1 MASQAPAAPPV
12 PGSGSKPQLPAPSA
26 PPPPT
31 TSVTVTAVEQ
41 VKEQFYQLLPALDK
55 QTFDLVRR
63 VHFSEVAKLETI
75 IHVANLCKE
84 KQLDILAK
92 PFHVVTIKGK
102 DYIWASIALYRIIA
116 HRTGQY
122 IGLDAP
128 EYGPTIKIQK
138 WNVEVPEWCQ
148 VTVHRLVNGRDCAF
162 TQRVYYREQV
172 VTHNGAP
179 NDMWDRR
186 PMGQMAKG
194 AESAALRAAFP
205 EIGTEPTIEEMEG
218 REHEYAGATVDA
230 ETGEVIEQPTPQ
242 QKEENL
248 KKVFAKPD
256 VKARQKAAA
265 QPVAQADTTS
275 GSDEQATQAE
285 QPAAKEEAPGDSA
298 PPPPPP
304 AAETQETVEAE
315 IVDEGQPE
323 PVDDPIVTKTELGGL
338 LQITR
343 GQGFADGDM
352 ATIVC
357 KKFGIKSHAAMPA
370 ELKMSQW
377 RAACNWFAEHTPGDN
392 WEDDQ

>member
-31 TSVTVTAVEQ
+31 TSITVSGVEQ
-41 VKEQFYQLLPALDK
+41 VKEQFYQLLPQLDK

-148 VTVHRLVNGRDCAF
+148 VTVHRLVDGRDCSF
-162 TQRVYYREQV
+162 TQRVYYKEQV
-172 VTHNGAP
+172 VTHNSAP

-218 REHEYAGATVDA
+218 REHEYAGTTIDA
-230 ETGEVIEQPTPQ
+230 DTGEVIEAPTPQ

-256 VKARQKAAA
+256 IKARQQKAAA

-275 GSDEQATQAE
+275 GSDEQATQEE
-285 QPAAKEEAPGDSA
+285 QPAAPEEAKGESA

-304 AAETQETVEAE
+304 AAEKQEAPPAEAE
-315 IVDEGQPE
+315 Q
-323 PVDDPIVTKTELGGL
+323 VDDAEVVEDDPVVTKTELGGL
-338 LQITR
+338 LQISR
-343 GQGFADGDM
+343 GQGFADSDM

-357 KKFGIKSHAAMPA
+357 KRFGIKSHQAMTT
-370 ELKMSQW
+370 ELRISQW
-377 RAACNWFAEHTPGDN
+377 KEACNWFADHTPGDE
-392 WEDDQ
+392 WE